1 MASKFDLVT
10 VGNISID
17 TILVDKKCYR
27 VPGGSAAAVATA
39 AVANGSKCGIV
50 SKLGRDYPSGWLD
63 ELKKSG
69 VDASGLGRK
78 KTSTRF
84 ELSYNR
90 NKRLIKFN
98 EVFSSD
104 AVLSFSDMP
113 DSYRNARQ
121 IHLSAAKPQHQEN
134 FLESLSNRKNQAISL
149 TLWSTYS
156 DSYTDNFINLLK
168 KTDVL
173 FCNNH
178 EISSI
183 SNEENIYDAVKVVQK
198 KGPKIIVLTKGELG
212 SAICTSRK
220 IHLFP
225 ALKTSR
231 TDTTGC
237 GDSFAGGFISEYL
250 RTGNVARAGWLGS
263 ALASFTMQKSG
274 AWFPLDIQREKIL
287 KTVKRAKE
295 THASNGKRKTKGTL
309 LDYF

>member
-39 AVANGSKCGIV
+39 AVANSSKCGIV
-50 SKLGRDYPSGWLD
+50 SKLGRDYPSKWLD

-69 VDASGLGRK
+69 VDASGLGKK

-134 FLESLSNRKNQAISL
+134 FLESLSNRKNQSVSL

-225 ALKTSR
+225 ALK
-231 TDTTGC
+231 
-237 GDSFAGGFISEYL
+237 
-250 RTGNVARAGWLGS
+250 
-263 ALASFTMQKSG
+263 
-274 AWFPLDIQREKIL
+274 REL
-287 KTVKRAKE
+287 
-295 THASNGKRKTKGTL
+295 HPS
-309 LDYF
+309 

>member
-39 AVANGSKCGIV
+39 AAANGAKCGIV
-50 SKLGRDYPSGWLD
+50 SKLGRDYPSDWLS
-63 ELKKSG
+63 ELRKAG
-69 VDASGLGRK
+69 VDTLGLGK
-78 KTSTRF
+78 KKASTRF

-90 NKRLIKFN
+90 NKRLINFN

-104 AVLSFSDMP
+104 AILSFSDMP
-113 DSYRNARQ
+113 DSYRNSQ
-121 IHLSAAKPQHQEN
+121 HVHLSAARPEHQEN
-134 FLESLSNRKNQAISL
+134 FLESLSNRGKRTVSL

-156 DSYTDNFINLLK
+156 DSYADKFIDLLK
-168 KTDVL
+168 KTDIL

-183 SNEENIYDAVKVVQK
+183 SNEENIYDAVKAVQR

-250 RTGNVARAGWLGS
+250 KSGNVARAGWLGS

-274 AWFPLDIQREKIL
+274 AWFPSDIERNKIL
-287 KTVKRAKE
+287 DTVKRARE
-295 THASNGKRKTKGTL
+295 VHASNGKRKTKGTL
-309 LDYF
+309 FDYF